1 MNPIHASADWY
12 QMDKMLAYLKGELSL
27 EEEKQVEELIRE
39 DEGYAESLQLLDE
52 QLREEGEEAIVE
64 RASLFKHALAEAHL
78 AETSAPVS
86 KVVPF
91 YQKPWVMA
99 AAAVVAILIAVF
111 LWPEGKL
118 QKNDLDNLAQAYLEE
133 SYVPQ
138 VTTMGQTEEDL
149 SRVAQAFAEGRGDE
163 EVGTLIQLVEDDSL
177 NLPPAKKTELILAL
191 AHYNLRQGHPDLART
206 RLAALPKGATKR
218 QQAQA
223 DWFIALSHLYQKNA
237 AAAQPYLEKL
247 AEDGPKSLRQES
259 EGILK
264 RLDL

>member
-12 QMDKMLAYLKGELSL
+12 QLDKMLAYLKGELNPKEEQLL
-27 EEEKQVEELIRE
+27 EKLIGE
-39 DEGYAESLQLLDE
+39 DEGYAETLQLLDE
-52 QLREEGEEAIVE
+52 QLREEGEQAILA
-64 RASLFKHALAEAHL
+64 RANLFKHALAEAHL
-78 AETSAPVS
+78 AESLAPVT

-99 AAAVVAILIAVF
+99 AAAVVAILIAIF
-111 LWPEGKL
+111 LWPAGKL
-118 QKNDLDNLAQAYLEE
+118 QKNDLDNLAQGYLVK

-138 VTTMGQTEEDL
+138 VTTMGQTQEDL

-163 EVGTLIQLVEDDSL
+163 EIGTLIKLVEDESL
-177 NLPPAKKTELILAL
+177 ALPPAKKTELILTL

-206 RLAALPKGATKR
+206 RLVTLPQGATKR

-223 DWFIALSHLYQKNA
+223 DWFIALSYLYQKNA
-237 AAAQPYLEKL
+237 AAAQPYLEKV